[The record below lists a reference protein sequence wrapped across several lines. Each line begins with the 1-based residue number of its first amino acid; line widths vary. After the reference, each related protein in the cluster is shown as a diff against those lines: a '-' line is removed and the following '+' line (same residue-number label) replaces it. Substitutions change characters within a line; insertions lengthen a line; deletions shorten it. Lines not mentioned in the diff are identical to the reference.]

1 MNVRIM
7 HYSRKTTIPKTTII
21 IINPAVMKKL
31 YFRSGNKSV
40 SIIPFVSIIG
50 RTASNNIVEV
60 AINNPT
66 TINFIIHDDHEL
78 DDTENGLMKNIIM
91 RSKETPKSTQE
102 YFVFSLYCTI

>member
-7 HYSRKTTIPKTTII
+7 RYRRKTTIPKTTII

-31 YFRSGNKSV
+31 YLSSGNKSV

-60 AINNPT
+60 AINKPT

-102 YFVFSLYCTI
+102 YLVFSLYCTM